1 MGYLTEKL
9 NVQEI
14 GNIMVENI
22 DYNDF
27 PDFCDAFIESAELKE
42 NDVWRDATEEELC
55 IINNDRDFVYQE
67 VLNYLY

>member
-42 NDVWRDATEEELC
+42 NDVWRDATEKELC

-67 VLNYLY
+67 VLNYLH